1 MLCTCARRAKGARHG
16 RAHARQHDRGQKGG
30 QRHDAEK
37 GEPRGC
43 TWLEH
48 GLAAY
53 ETRLLGAR
61 TAIMSAGQGSKDAA
75 ACSSSLLLPI
85 ENIWLHNTGAKLRVR
100 QTPWEGFQRA
110 DLIKADDMPM
120 LRDAERAGQQ
130 GDVSNVVA
138 RGSDYAR
145 LYIQM
150 LTKLSRADTIQSV
163 VLLIDDLLQ
172 AAPEHV
178 MWFLD
183 AEPYPALVK
192 VLEVDDIFLSLKAAQ
207 FLTLCLC
214 TQADRVSSYGA
225 PPADVVDKL
234 LQHIKHKLA
243 EAASEAQDGAE
254 GNVAPVL
261 LCIVDELLRSA
272 YFRRLIWTRDTAAQ
286 NEHALL
292 PKVID
297 VLRMSM
303 TSNTPS
309 SKATGNTGVPQLH
322 YLALFGLWE
331 LTFYPTAAKELDL
344 RFAVAPVLVHVARKA
359 LKHKVVRL
367 TVSIWRNMLAA
378 AEDANATRLLGAQ
391 VLPLCET
398 LEERRYP
405 DAELQDDL
413 AYVKSILSMRLEQMS
428 SYEQYKSELYSGQLS
443 FDNPAHMLEDFW
455 KENAEKLTEHNNAD
469 LVQLVSLLQR
479 KDADASTL
487 AVACS
492 DMGKFVHHMEG
503 GRRRADALGAKTAI
517 MQLVEH
523 ADDNVKYY
531 ALQALAV
538 LVSTSWR

>member
-1 MLCTCARRAKGARHG
+1 MARRRKKACHVGARG
-16 RAHARQHDRGQKGG
+16 TSTGSLRTSRV
-30 QRHDAEK
+30 
-37 GEPRGC
+37 
-43 TWLEH
+43 
-48 GLAAY
+48 
-53 ETRLLGAR
+53 LGAR
-61 TAIMSAGQGSKDAA
+61 TATMSAEQGSKDSVV
-75 ACSSSLLLPI
+75 CSPSLLLPI
-85 ENIWLHNTGAKLRVR
+85 ENIWLRGMSAKLRAR

-120 LRDAERAGQQ
+120 LREAEQAGQR
-130 GDVSNVVA
+130 GDVTGVVA
-138 RGSDYAR
+138 RGADYAR
-145 LYIQM
+145 LYIQL

-163 VLLIDDLLQ
+163 VLLMDDLLQ
-172 AAPEHV
+172 AAPEHLE
-178 MWFLD
+178 WFLD

-192 VLEVDDIFLSLKAAQ
+192 ALELDDVFVTLKAAQ

-214 TQADRVSSYGA
+214 TQAERVSAYGA
-225 PPADVVDKL
+225 PPADVVDRL
-234 LQHIKHKLA
+234 LEHIKHTLTRV
-243 EAASEAQDGAE
+243 ASEAQDGAE

-272 YFRRLIWTRDTAAQ
+272 YFRQLIWTRDTAAKK
-286 NEHALL
+286 ADGVL
-292 PKVID
+292 PKLID
-297 VLRMSM
+297 VLRMSV

-331 LTFYPTAAKELDL
+331 LTFYHTAATELDL
-344 RFAVAPVLVHVARKA
+344 QFTVAPVLVQIARKA

-367 TVSIWRNMLAA
+367 TVSIWRNMLVA

-405 DAELQDDL
+405 DSELQEDL
-413 AYVKSILSMRLEQMS
+413 AYVKNILSVRLEQMS

-443 FDNPAHMLEDFW
+443 FDNPAHLLEEFW

-492 DMGKFVHHMEG
+492 DMGKFVHHMDG
-503 GRRRADALGAKTAI
+503 GRRRADALGAKAAI

>member
-1 MLCTCARRAKGARHG
+1 
-16 RAHARQHDRGQKGG
+16 
-30 QRHDAEK
+30 
-37 GEPRGC
+37 
-43 TWLEH
+43 
-48 GLAAY
+48 
-53 ETRLLGAR
+53 
-61 TAIMSAGQGSKDAA
+61 MSAGQGSKDTA

-110 DLIKADDMPM
+110 DLIKADDMPL

-130 GDVSNVVA
+130 GDVSDIVA
-138 RGSDYAR
+138 RGADYAR
-145 LYIQM
+145 LYIQLLM
-150 LTKLSRADTIQSV
+150 KLSRADTIQSV
-163 VLLIDDLLQ
+163 VLLMDDLLQ

-183 AEPYPALVK
+183 AEPYAALVK

-234 LQHIKHKLA
+234 LQHIRHKLPK
-243 EAASEAQDGAE
+243 AALEAQDGAE

-286 NEHALL
+286 NEDALL

-331 LTFYPTAAKELDL
+331 LTFYHTAAKELDL
-344 RFAVAPVLVHVARKA
+344 RFTVAPVLVHVARKA

-492 DMGKFVHHMEG
+492 DMAKFVHHMEG